1 MYSIAADSNNQK
13 SIHQNEG
20 DSEKCKKE
28 DNRAEQS
35 DESVVNLK
43 ESQNQAIEGQ
53 NMEMEYKE
61 KEENIRRKSSL
72 GNAKQEEGMQYS
84 SEEADEEND
93 QLVERLDHAP
103 LYRDP
108 TFAEIC
114 SFFNM
119 FTPLFGFKPISFAT
133 LERMLCTLVDGDATR
148 ELIELHVMLM
158 RKIYVKSARADKW
171 EQSLHKFCAIS
182 PGLDAELRQLQRN
195 NYGSIPIGSKLA
207 VLKAL
212 CDSQFDYNLK
222 FKENI
227 ANTFRHN
234 DLRLAPIGT
243 DKRGQL
249 YYVQVDCDLDFRV
262 YSEETDDM
270 AGVSWTLRSRTEG
283 ELSELIETLQNPDY
297 GVVTKEE
304 QEDEEADIDEEQLL
318 DQPTEEAKK
327 DAIQTR
333 PSSASS
339 TAKPYQPYLSEEERS
354 KIQLDAKF
362 SVLWDHY
369 KKADVLN
376 KRKSEKE
383 KRKGQ
388 TAATLSTSN
397 TTKEPTVRIVTED
410 AGDVNVNI
418 SMAKLDDEDENE
430 DATEAKSQNG
440 EKGEQSEKEVQR
452 ESLDKSPELD
462 AALLAEIEAEEQ
474 RRILPR
480 RSARNAAIHNLK
492 TFGGSPRRQLTNE
505 QKTRSSSPLSSKKLG
520 FVPATAGSCT
530 DEDSD
535 DESEEED
542 EESGENSSDD
552 DFLLNGE
559 EKPKRKLGRPPTKR
573 VRGGKSG
580 RTKGKKRTSGKGLKK
595 SGARRLRLIGRP
607 AASHGYR
614 THLKKQPLALLFEDG
629 ESSEDGEETMELKER
644 RERKKATELTLCQT
658 CKGSKSPE
666 LLLLCDSCD
675 TAWHTFCLR
684 PQLWFVPDGDW
695 FCPFCEHTTLIRR
708 LIYTLIMLREEK
720 KASEAVRKKKEAADR
735 LKREMD
741 YIGIS
746 LNNIIPLALN
756 KKDDNGQSREWSESS
771 EEDAGGDGERRSK
784 KKAMKIV
791 MSKTREK
798 QRIEKFCGPIVT
810 IAEGRSRR
818 ALNRVDYNFHAYDE
832 QLQEAMESIDPDV
845 KIENDD
851 VTSGRGK
858 DMQNIY
864 EAEKKQL
871 KDKDQNECE
880 REDDAPAR
888 PPNSREGVRVLKK
901 GGRKA
906 KRLTDLDIDNATES
920 DTDEWKAGSADEVE
934 EDPEPSED
942 EYLPSERRSAKG
954 IGFQG
959 RRASDDD
966 FINDNSD
973 SDYTPTGK
981 KKGVGKRSGGF
992 AKTKKR
998 KKRGS
1003 TSSSEGAN
1011 ELNLSDSESEA
1022 GPSNRKRTKPSKAQT
1037 LSRKWGPKASSSEN
1051 DDENVPGENEGERT
1065 ETGRPLRRAAVNMR
1079 MKLKEELQYEEEG
1092 EDEGTEHGGRLA
1104 DRAVSALAKPQ
1115 RITLRSED
1123 GDAAEFKPDEDDEAE
1138 ADEEEEEAEKEELEV
1153 FNEDG
1158 ETEEGSESSMSDD
1171 EEVGVEEAY
1180 EAEESSDSP
1189 NKKGLTVAKKHKP
1202 NKIGQEKS
1210 ATKETIALEKV
1221 ISSEKSPDKA
1231 SSADSAAAHSSIQ
1244 RQTRQQLKKQQS
1256 LMQTNAESEDSV
1268 NDLPST
1274 SENFGDQLRER
1285 RSPSKVAVEAER
1297 ESKPLQIKSEERV
1310 IPSPVTSTKAPLTPM
1325 SKAAHAPFTVNST
1338 VLPPIT
1344 SAMTTASPINTK
1356 TTTVFQQ
1363 IHPQQLSQYFMR
1375 PTFPSN
1381 QRQQQQQQELQPPA
1395 TVVSTTHG
1403 TRFQA
1408 EPSPPASY
1416 AAYTVAHQPLQIVNV
1431 STPPGVINN
1440 AHQFPVSGAIPF
1452 AAAHPQQAAYFVQQS
1467 GAPQIIYQ
1475 TLQPFSSHPSQHS
1488 IPQQQVDPDGSL
1500 SHALAGAMSPED
1512 L

>member
-20 DSEKCKKE
+20 DSEECKKE

-93 QLVERLDHAP
+93 QLVEQLDHAP

-383 KRKGQ
+383 KRRGQ

-580 RTKGKKRTSGKGLKK
+580 RTKGKKRTSGKG
-595 SGARRLRLIGRP
+595 
-607 AASHGYR
+607 

-695 FCPFCEHTTLIRR
+695 FCPFCEHTT
-708 LIYTLIMLREEK
+708 
-720 KASEAVRKKKEAADR
+720 KEAADR

-1092 EDEGTEHGGRLA
+1092 EDEGTEVEEEEEGGKDKTAEHGGRLA

-1171 EEVGVEEAY
+1171 EEHSKKSSPVKRLTQTET
-1180 EAEESSDSP
+1180 EES
-1189 NKKGLTVAKKHKP
+1189 L
-1202 NKIGQEKS
+1202 
-1210 ATKETIALEKV
+1210 KE
-1221 ISSEKSPDKA
+1221 SPDKA

-1310 IPSPVTSTKAPLTPM
+1310 IPSP
-1325 SKAAHAPFTVNST
+1325 
-1338 VLPPIT
+1338 
-1344 SAMTTASPINTK
+1344 
-1356 TTTVFQQ
+1356 Q

-1500 SHALAGAMSPED
+1500 SHALAGAMTSRNKLLKGCE
-1512 L
+1512 

>member
-1 MYSIAADSNNQK
+1 MYSIAADSNNQN
-13 SIHQNEG
+13 SIHQNK

-35 DESVVNLK
+35 DESVVKLK

-53 NMEMEYKE
+53 NIEIMEYNE
-61 KEENIRRKSSL
+61 KGENSGRKSSL

-84 SEEADEEND
+84 SEEAEEENE

-171 EQSLHKFCAIS
+171 EQSLHKFCSIS

-249 YYVQVDCDLDFRV
+249 YYFQVDCDLDFRV

-270 AGVSWTLRSRTEG
+270 AGVSWSLRSRTEA

-354 KIQLDAKF
+354 KIQLEAKF

-383 KRKGQ
+383 KRRGQ
-388 TAATLSTSN
+388 TAATSN
-397 TTKEPTVRIVTED
+397 TTKEPTERIVTED
-410 AGDVNVNI
+410 AGDLNVNI
-418 SMAKLDDEDENE
+418 SMAKLDEDDENE
-430 DATEAKSQNG
+430 DTTEAKSQNG

-452 ESLDKSPELD
+452 ESLDKSLELD

-480 RSARNAAIHNLK
+480 RSARNAAIQNLK
-492 TFGGSPRRQLTNE
+492 TFGGSPRRQLSNE
-505 QKTRSSSPLSSKKLG
+505 QEPRSSSPLSSKKLG

-573 VRGGKSG
+573 VRGGRSG

-595 SGARRLRLIGRP
+595 SAARRLRLIGRP
-607 AASHGYR
+607 TASHGFR
-614 THLKKQPLALLFEDG
+614 THLKKQPSALLFEDG
-629 ESSEDGEETMELKER
+629 ESS
-644 RERKKATELTLCQT
+644 
-658 CKGSKSPE
+658 SKSPD

-720 KASEAVRKKKEAADR
+720 KASEAERKKKEAADR

-756 KKDDNGQSREWSESS
+756 KEDGNGQSREWSESS

-784 KKAMKIV
+784 KKAMKMV

-959 RRASDDD
+959 RRESDDD

-973 SDYTPTGK
+973 SDYMPTRK

-1011 ELNLSDSESEA
+1011 EFNLSDSESEA
-1022 GPSNRKRTKPSKAQT
+1022 GPSNRKRTKPSKGQT
-1037 LSRKWGPKASSSEN
+1037 HSRKWGPKASSSEN
-1051 DDENVPGENEGERT
+1051 DDENVPGESEVERT

-1079 MKLKEELQYEEEG
+1079 KKLKEELQYEEEG
-1092 EDEGTEHGGRLA
+1092 EDEGTEVEEEEEGGKDKTAEHGGRLA
-1104 DRAVSALAKPQ
+1104 DRAVSALARPQ

-1158 ETEEGSESSMSDD
+1158 ETEEESESSMSDD
-1171 EEVGVEEAY
+1171 EEEGVGEAY

-1189 NKKGLTVAKKHKP
+1189 NKKGLKKHKP
-1202 NKIGQEKS
+1202 KQNSDRKRVLPRKQSHSKKS
-1210 ATKETIALEKV
+1210 SPTKRLTQTKMEESLKE
-1221 ISSEKSPDKA
+1221 SPDKA
-1231 SSADSAAAHSSIQ
+1231 SSADSAATHSLIQ

-1274 SENFGDQLRER
+1274 SDNFGDQLRER
-1285 RSPSKVAVEAER
+1285 RISPSKVAVEAEG
-1297 ESKPLQIKSEERV
+1297 ESKPLQIKSEDRV
-1310 IPSPVTSTKAPLTPM
+1310 MSSPVTSTKAPLTSSANLM
-1325 SKAAHAPFTVNST
+1325 SKAAHTPITVNST
-1338 VLPPIT
+1338 ALPPIT
-1344 SAMTTASPINTK
+1344 STMTTASPINTK

-1381 QRQQQQQQELQPPA
+1381 QRQQQQQDPQPSGDSRFYHPWNSFSSRAFSTGVLCRIHRSAPAFADRECFYTAWGHQQCASISCEWCYPFCSCSPA
-1395 TVVSTTHG
+1395 TSSLLRTTERSATNHLPD
-1403 TRFQA
+1403 TTALF
-1408 EPSPPASY
+1408 
-1416 AAYTVAHQPLQIVNV
+1416 
-1431 STPPGVINN
+1431 
-1440 AHQFPVSGAIPF
+1440 
-1452 AAAHPQQAAYFVQQS
+1452 
-1467 GAPQIIYQ
+1467 
-1475 TLQPFSSHPSQHS
+1475 FSSVLNTQYHNSKLIPTEACLTHS
-1488 IPQQQVDPDGSL
+1488 PGQ
-1500 SHALAGAMSPED
+1500 
-1512 L
+1512 